1 MKNKFEIYYQ
11 KLATLV
17 PQKINYFICIFFFL
31 LYSVVTK
38 GDPPKPPPK
47 SERDEDDIEA

>member
-1 MKNKFEIYYQ
+1 MPLKNQLFY
-11 KLATLV
+11 LHL
-17 PQKINYFICIFFFL
+17 FFL